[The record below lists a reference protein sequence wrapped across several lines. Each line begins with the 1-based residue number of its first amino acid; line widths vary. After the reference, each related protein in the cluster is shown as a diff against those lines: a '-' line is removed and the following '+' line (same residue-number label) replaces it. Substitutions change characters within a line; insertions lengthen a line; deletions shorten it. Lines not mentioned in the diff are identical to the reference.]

1 MYATEEELQC
11 LAAWKEGS
19 YRYFLGLVQYRHHAS
34 SYEDRFRCFAYE
46 VISSNGGGG
55 GSGQN
60 VGNIRRGELLLS
72 SHHNSHSHQQYPQTL
87 ALGRSRPKPYHGV
100 SMIGGTGSGSNSNNG
115 SSPHNLMSTSEIV
128 YRVEQSGDAT
138 CNGLSTMEGSR
149 TMFLRKGNKCDWK
162 NEKGKSCLLILL
174 LCFVFHSAKSKI
186 TRREEIKYIQG
197 CKSLKTIN

>member
-46 VISSNGGGG
+46 VIGSNGGG

-100 SMIGGTGSGSNSNNG
+100 SMIGGTGSGSNNNG

-149 TMFLRKGNKCDWK
+149 TMFLRKGNKCD
-162 NEKGKSCLLILL
+162 
-174 LCFVFHSAKSKI
+174 
-186 TRREEIKYIQG
+186 
-197 CKSLKTIN
+197 